1 MAQEKA
7 TYCRICEPLCGM
19 VATVEDGRLLQLR
32 PDPDHPL
39 SQGFACPKG
48 IAFEQVHNDPDR
60 VLHPLKRRPGG
71 GPGEFEQVSW
81 DEALADIVTRLRAI
95 HDAHGPQAIGWYWG
109 NPGAFSA
116 SHTLWLASFM
126 TLLGSSHLFTAGSQD
141 VNSRFV
147 ASQLLY
153 GAPLA
158 VPIPD
163 LARVELLV
171 VIGANPLISH
181 GSVLTS
187 PRIKESLHG
196 IVRRG
201 GRVVVVDP
209 RRTETARAFEWLP
222 ITPDGDAWL
231 LLSLL
236 NVLFAEGLAD
246 EGALARQASGADALR
261 ALAAPFTPAAS
272 APHSGIAA
280 DTVRELARALATTP
294 RAALYGRTGTCLGQ
308 HGTLVSFLL
317 DAVNVV
323 AGKLDREGG
332 AMFGTLGAPG
342 ERALLKL
349 LPRLLP
355 IGYDHRRNRL
365 GDFPEVLGS
374 EPASLMAKEI
384 VTPGPDQIRALFVSA
399 GNPVLSV
406 PNGDELE
413 TAMEQLELCVSLDFY
428 VNETNAHADYVL
440 PATTM
445 YERADFP
452 LPFQTYLT
460 TPFRQATEA
469 VVPPAGEARE
479 EWEVIDVLMR
489 ALARRSR
496 GLGLLQLARRALALV
511 GRRLEPRLLL
521 DLVVRLAEGGDR
533 LSLRP
538 GGLTLR
544 RLTEEHP
551 HGKVLRPHL
560 RAGVLRRVS
569 LHRDRR
575 VAFDHAAIAAE
586 VTDLRARALAEADGG
601 ADERFPLRL
610 IGMREL
616 RSENS
621 WMHNAPLLLRGGR
634 RHRARMHPDDAAG
647 LGLSEGDAVRLT
659 TRHGA
664 IELPLTLT
672 EDLKPGVVA
681 VPHGWGHKGTGGWR
695 RANAAAHGG
704 GANVNQLMSSA
715 PEDLERLAGMA
726 VLNGVR
732 VRAEAVAAPA
742 LAVAQEARA

>member
-19 VATVEDGRLLQLR
+19 VATVEDGRLLRLR

-71 GPGEFEQVSW
+71 APGEFDRVSW
-81 DEALADIVTRLRAI
+81 DDALADIVARLRAI

-116 SHTLWLASFM
+116 SHTLWLAAFM

-163 LARVELLV
+163 LSRMDLLV
-171 VIGANPLISH
+171 ILGANPLVSH

-196 IVRRG
+196 IVGRG

-209 RRTETARAFEWLP
+209 RRTETAKAFEWLP

-246 EGALARQASGADALR
+246 EAAIARQASGAEALK
-261 ALAAPFTPAAS
+261 ALAQPFTPEAS
-272 APHSGIAA
+272 EPRSGIPAEQ
-280 DTVRELARALATTP
+280 VRELARVLAATP
-294 RAALYGRTGTCLGQ
+294 RAALYGRTGTCLGR

-317 DAVNVV
+317 DAVNLV
-323 AGKLDREGG
+323 AGKLDCEGG
-332 AMFGTLGAPG
+332 AMFGTLGLPG
-342 ERALLKL
+342 ERTLTAL

-355 IGYDHRRNRL
+355 VGYDHRRSRL
-365 GDFPEVLGS
+365 GGFPEVLGS
-374 EPASLMAKEI
+374 EPATLMAKEI
-384 VTPGPDQIRALFVSA
+384 TTPGPDQIKALFVSA

-413 TAMEQLELCVSLDFY
+413 AALPQLELCVSLDFY

-460 TPFRQATEA
+460 TPFRQATDA
-469 VVPPAGEARE
+469 VVAPAGEARE
-479 EWEVIDVLMR
+479 EWDVIDVLMR

-533 LSLRP
+533 LGLRP
-538 GGLTLR
+538 GGLTLQ
-544 RLTEEHP
+544 RLTNEHP

-560 RAGVLRRVS
+560 RAGALRRVV

-575 VAFDHAAIAAE
+575 VALDQPEIAQE
-586 VTDLRARALAEADGG
+586 VADLRARAAAQSDD
-601 ADERFPLRL
+601 AFPLRL

-634 RHRARMHPDDAAG
+634 RQRARMHPTDAAG
-647 LGLSEGDAVRLT
+647 LGLADGDDVRLT

-664 IELPLTLT
+664 IELPVTLT

-695 RANAAAHGG
+695 RANAAARGG
-704 GANVNQLMSSA
+704 GVNVNQLMSSV
-715 PEDLERLAGMA
+715 PGDLERLAGMA
-726 VLNGVR
+726 HLNGVP
-732 VRAEAVAAPA
+732 VHAEAVARPA
-742 LAVAQEARA
+742 EPVAQEAHA